1 MIDQLRKLSLDS
13 KQNTK
18 FSQVV
23 AGAVQFAAMQ
33 MSHENDPIIS
43 LVKYAFD
50 FVSKMVEKVAKLP
63 AEQLLKTKST
73 HSDGDSSVQ
82 KISETFQ
89 TASVTSAGVSVGV
102 KRRRV

>member
-1 MIDQLRKLSLDS
+1 
-13 KQNTK
+13 
-18 FSQVV
+18 VV
-23 AGAVQFAAMQ
+23 TGAVQFAAKQ
-33 MSHENDPIIS
+33 MSHENDPIIA

-50 FVSKMVEKVAKLP
+50 FVAKMVEKVAAMP

-73 HSDGDSSVQ
+73 SSDAESSVQ

-89 TASVTSAGVSVGV
+89 TTSVNSSGVSVGV